1 MIDIAVKCM
10 KLDRVCH
17 KHFITTR
24 LNLTLS
30 LNSSSNWLILTFAL
44 NTLLTVMLGKQR
56 LFLGLL
62 LSVFSSY
69 SPVNEKIMMGRV
81 YLQCVDLDFHSLSQ
95 FPTHKIH
102 IVLHK
107 IRCDEMSGWVAKK
120 CEFGLFH
127 S

>member
-1 MIDIAVKCM
+1 M
-10 KLDRVCH
+10 KLDCVCN

-30 LNSSSNWLILTFAL
+30 LNSSSNWFTLTFAL
-44 NTLLTVMLGKQR
+44 NILLTVMLDKQI

-62 LSVFSSY
+62 LMCLFSSY
-69 SPVNEKIMMGRV
+69 SPANEKIMIGRV

-95 FPTHKIH
+95 FPTHTIH

-107 IRCDEMSGWVAKK
+107 NKM
-120 CEFGLFH
+120 
-127 S
+127 